1 MNRTMNSGRQA
12 ANMPESAKEANAP
25 ATIAEKGY
33 DSTSIV
39 GLATAEYEYQE
50 LDELQIEQRVAEL
63 LEHGYCIV
71 PASIPTELFAQLRS
85 ACAPLANTAY
95 GNLMARHPAFCDLCT
110 APNLLRIAR
119 RICGDDCLVSSYSL
133 SSPPADTPEQEY
145 HTDDLLYGR
154 ELFPRPLDHYLNINT
169 ITALNDFSAGASAR
183 PPTSLSRTCCGADRC
198 AGAENGATKIVPG
211 KTQSLG

>member
-25 ATIAEKGY
+25 ATIAEN
-33 DSTSIV
+33 DSTSIA
-39 GLATAEYEYQE
+39 GLAAAEYEYRE
-50 LDELQIEQRVAEL
+50 LDEREIEQRVAEL
-63 LEHGYCIV
+63 LEHGYCIL
-71 PASIPTELFAQLRS
+71 PASIPTELLAQLRA

-95 GNLMARHPAFCDLCT
+95 GNLMARDTAFCELCT

-154 ELFPRPLDHYLNINT
+154 ELFPRPLNHFLNINT
-169 ITALNDFSAGASAR
+169 ITALNDFSAGESAR
-183 PPTSLSRTCCGADRC
+183 PPRSRSAPRH
-198 AGAENGATKIVPG
+198 
-211 KTQSLG
+211 